1 MKSKIT
7 LDHANGDR
15 NEANKQNIETNVTSA
30 IQWMLHQCILGRDIS
45 SEGVWK
51 DALEGI
57 NANPAV
63 KKDDREFGRDQGE
76 GGGKA
81 VQQWTFLW
89 FATKSIVNLEF

>member
-7 LDHANGDR
+7 LDHANGER
-15 NEANKQNIETNVTSA
+15 NEAKRQNIETNVTSA

-57 NANPAV
+57 HANPAV

-76 GGGKA
+76 KLLSSEPFCDLP
-81 VQQWTFLW
+81 QSPL
-89 FATKSIVNLEF
+89 

>member
-15 NEANKQNIETNVTSA
+15 NEAYKQNIETNVTSA
-30 IQWMLHQCILGRDIS
+30 IQWMLHQCIFGRDIS

-57 NANPAV
+57 HANPAV